1 MALEVPLVRPGKVAS
16 PEPERRI
23 VALFYNSAQGNSAIQ
38 LLTALGVPNDRLG
51 VTVPDRMAD
60 GQGMILSI
68 PCIDAK
74 MADSV
79 EKVCREQGAEVHRQR
94 G

>member
-23 VALFYNSAQGNSAIQ
+23 VALFYNSAQGNSVIQ

-51 VTVPDRMAD
+51 VTIPDRMGD
-60 GQGMILSI
+60 GQGMVLSI
-68 PCIDAK
+68 PCTDAAQAEK
-74 MADSV
+74 V
-79 EKVCREQGAEVHRQR
+79 EKVCRDQGAEVHRQR

>member
-16 PEPERRI
+16 PEPAVRLL
-23 VALFYNSAQGNSAIQ
+23 ALFYNSAQGNAAIQ
-38 LLTALGVPNDRLG
+38 LILALGVPSDRLG

-60 GQGMILSI
+60 GQGMVLSI
-68 PCIDAK
+68 PCPDEAL
-74 MADSV
+74 AARV
-79 EKVCREQGAEVHRQR
+79 EKVCRDQGAEIHRQR